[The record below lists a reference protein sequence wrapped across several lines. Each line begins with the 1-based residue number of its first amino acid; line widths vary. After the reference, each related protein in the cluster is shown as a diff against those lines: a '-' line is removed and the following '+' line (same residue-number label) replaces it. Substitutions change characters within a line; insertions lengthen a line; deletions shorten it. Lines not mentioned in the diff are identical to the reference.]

1 MKTLLTRIEKRAD
14 WERHKLFD
22 VIYRRFVKPPCVMT
36 YGQCVDFVLA
46 NRASICRFGDGEL
59 GVIRGRALGFQMQD
73 GCLGERLRRV
83 LMTDVEGL
91 LTCIPD
97 TFEKL
102 DRYTPV
108 EQNFWKAHH
117 YYNRKSWMRLLVPG
131 KRYGNTFL
139 SRFYSMEF
147 DKSLSA
153 DRLGIVRKLWNGRD
167 VIFVEGK
174 DTKLGSGNDLFDN
187 AKSIRRVICPSKNAF
202 SKYSQILSA
211 VKSID
216 RDENN
221 LFILALGPTATVLAA
236 DIHAAG
242 LQALDFGH
250 IDIEYE
256 WFRQGVK
263 TKTPV
268 VGKFSNEAAI
278 LGLAKNPVTG
288 NISCPEYIN
297 QIIMDLTV

>member
-1 MKTLLTRIEKRAD
+1 MNLLTKIKKRAD
-14 WERHKLFD
+14 WELHKLFD
-22 VIYRRFVKPPCVMT
+22 AIYRRFVKPPCVMT
-36 YGQCVDFVLA
+36 YDQCVEYVLA

-59 GVIRGRALGFQMQD
+59 GVILGRTLGFQMQD
-73 GCLGERLRRV
+73 RCLGERLRRV
-83 LMTDVEGL
+83 LRADINGL

-97 TFEKL
+97 TFERL
-102 DRYTPV
+102 DCYNTV

-117 YYNRKSWMRLLVPG
+117 YYNRKSWMRLLIPG

-147 DKSLSA
+147 DRTLSA
-153 DRLGIVRKLWNGRD
+153 ARLEILRKLWNGRD
-167 VIFVEGK
+167 VIFIEGK

-187 AKSIRRVICPSKNAF
+187 AKSIRRVICPSKDAF
-202 SKYSQILSA
+202 SKYSRILSA
-211 VKSID
+211 VKSIN

-236 DIHAAG
+236 EMHTSG
-242 LQALDFGH
+242 LQALDLGH

-263 TKTPV
+263 TKIPV
-268 VGKFSNEAAI
+268 IGKFSNEAAI
-278 LGLAKNPVTG
+278 LGLAKSPVTG
-288 NISCPEYIN
+288 NVSCPEYRN
-297 QIIMDLTV
+297 QIIMDLTE

>member
-1 MKTLLTRIEKRAD
+1 MTLLTRIKKRAD
-14 WERHKLFD
+14 WELHKAFD
-22 VIYRRFVKPPCVMT
+22 AIYRRFVKSPCVMT
-36 YGQCVDFVLA
+36 YGQCVDYVLA

-59 GVIRGRALGFQMQD
+59 GVIRGRTLGFQMHD
-73 GCLGERLRRV
+73 GCLGDKLRQI
-83 LMTDVEGL
+83 LMADVEGL
-91 LTCIPD
+91 LICIHD
-97 TFEKL
+97 TFERL
-102 DRYTPV
+102 ERYNPV

-117 YYNRKSWMRLLVPG
+117 YYNRKSWIHLLIPG
-131 KRYGNTFL
+131 KSYGNTFL

-153 DRLGIVRKLWNGRD
+153 SRLEILRKLWNGRD

-187 AKSIRRVICPSKNAF
+187 AKSIRRIICPSKDAF

-236 DIHAAG
+236 DMHACG

-263 TKTPV
+263 KKIPV

-278 LGLAKNPVTG
+278 LGLAKKPVTG
-288 NISCPEYIN
+288 HLSCPEYRS
-297 QIIMDLTV
+297 QIIIDLTV